1 MRCPLASHIAGTAGN
16 DNSANA
22 PGNSTVKSYSNF
34 KCDNSQH
41 GDDIAV
47 VLVVV
52 AVAKRSCKLY
62 ENSALQI
69 ITNSKMKKKK
79 NNYNKFN

>member
-41 GDDIAV
+41 GDDI
-47 VLVVV
+47 VVV
-52 AVAKRSCKLY
+52 VPAVVAKRSSKLY
-62 ENSALQI
+62 ENCALQI
-69 ITNSKMKKKK
+69 ITNSEMQKKII
-79 NNYNKFN
+79 KFN

>member
-1 MRCPLASHIAGTAGN
+1 MRCPSASHIAGTAGN

-41 GDDIAV
+41 GDDI
-47 VLVVV
+47 VVV
-52 AVAKRSCKLY
+52 VVPAVAKRSCKLY

-69 ITNSKMKKKK
+69 ITNSEMQKKKK
-79 NNYNKFN
+79 N